1 MEGEAGRQ
9 RRQDG
14 SQVANC
20 GSWEVALRF
29 LCQAFGFCSNR
40 AFPLCISSLFFFSF
54 QGTYVMCLVHSNK
67 RVVFCFYLICFQMTG
82 PENTS

>member
-14 SQVANC
+14 SRVANC
-20 GSWEVALRF
+20 GSWEVGTEVP

-40 AFPLCISSLFFFSF
+40 AFPLCIKVLSLFFFSF

-67 RVVFCFYLICFQMTG
+67 R
-82 PENTS
+82 